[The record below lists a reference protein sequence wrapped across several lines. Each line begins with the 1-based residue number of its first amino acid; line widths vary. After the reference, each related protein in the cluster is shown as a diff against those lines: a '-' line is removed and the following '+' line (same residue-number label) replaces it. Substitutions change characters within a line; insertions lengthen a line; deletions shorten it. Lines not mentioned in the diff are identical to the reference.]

1 MEKKFKFEFV
11 DQKSTIDF
19 MAAFNQYFKTDFK
32 RGEVY
37 IHNFERWQ
45 NNINWFNHILMKAN
59 VIKIVEVE

>member
-19 MAAFNQYFKTDFK
+19 MAAFNQCFKTDFK

-37 IHNFERWQ
+37 IYNFERWQ